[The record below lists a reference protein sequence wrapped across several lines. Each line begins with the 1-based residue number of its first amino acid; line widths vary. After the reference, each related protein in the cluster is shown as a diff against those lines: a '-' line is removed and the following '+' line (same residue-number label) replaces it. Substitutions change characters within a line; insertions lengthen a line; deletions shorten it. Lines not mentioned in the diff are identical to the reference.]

1 MSETKGRRWLCHRC
15 VKKEGTTTDIDPLL
29 KVCEGC
35 QVENWTRLTLHESV
49 GVVEPEP
56 VKVEEAVIEAE
67 TVEETK
73 EEEQETEVREEGPVS
88 EGLGQPDTNTE
99 EPADVPETEPV
110 DPYKG
115 LTKAQLVEMLKEK
128 E

>member
-15 VKKEGTTTDIDPLL
+15 VKKEGVTTDIDPLL

-56 VKVEEAVIEAE
+56 VKAEEPVIEAE
-67 TVEETK
+67 TVEEPTK
-73 EEEQETEVREEGPVS
+73 EEIEVETAEAVEM
-88 EGLGQPDTNTE
+88 
-99 EPADVPETEPV
+99 APELVEEPV

>member
-1 MSETKGRRWLCHRC
+1 MSEGKGRRWLCHRC
-15 VKKEGTTTDIDPLL
+15 VKKEGATTDLDPLL

-56 VKVEEAVIEAE
+56 VKVEEPVIEAE
-67 TVEETK
+67 TVEVEATVEAIEEALEEVAK
-73 EEEQETEVREEGPVS
+73 EDPAIEVV
-88 EGLGQPDTNTE
+88 E
-99 EPADVPETEPV
+99 EP

>member
-15 VKKEGTTTDIDPLL
+15 VKKEGATTDVDPLL

-56 VKVEEAVIEAE
+56 VKVEEPVIEAE
-67 TVEETK
+67 TVEVEPEPEPIPTPIEQM
-73 EEEQETEVREEGPVS
+73 EEA
-88 EGLGQPDTNTE
+88 
-99 EPADVPETEPV
+99 EPE

-115 LTKAQLVEMLKEK
+115 MTKAQLVEMLKEK